1 MNILH
6 TLAQSYYSSDMYETT
21 SVTSAS
27 SADTAAALAI
37 LAFVWGITIIFTIIT
52 YVIVSV
58 CLMRI
63 FKKAGAPGWAAWV
76 PIYNTWKLLEIGGQQ
91 GFWAVLAI
99 IPFVN
104 IVSAVFI
111 IIAQYHIGLKLGKS
125 GAFVAWAIFLPIVW
139 FIWLAFDK
147 STWND
152 GASSAPTLGGT
163 PPTPPAAPIAPLPP
177 TTPTPTV

>member
-1 MNILH
+1 MNILN
-6 TLAQSYYSSDMYETT
+6 TLAQSYYSSSMYETT
-21 SVTSAS
+21 STAS

-37 LAFVWGITIIFTIIT
+37 LAFVYGVMIIAGIIT
-52 YVIVSV
+52 YVVVSL

-63 FKKAGAPGWAAWV
+63 FKKAGAPAWAAWV
-76 PIYNTWKLLEIGGQQ
+76 PIYNSWKILEIGGQQ

-125 GAFVAWAIFLPIVW
+125 GMFVLWAIFVPIVW
-139 FIWLAFDK
+139 FIWLAVDK

-152 GASSAPTLGGT
+152 SASSAPALGNT
-163 PPTPPAAPIAPLPP
+163 PPTAPTA
-177 TTPTPTV
+177 PTPTV